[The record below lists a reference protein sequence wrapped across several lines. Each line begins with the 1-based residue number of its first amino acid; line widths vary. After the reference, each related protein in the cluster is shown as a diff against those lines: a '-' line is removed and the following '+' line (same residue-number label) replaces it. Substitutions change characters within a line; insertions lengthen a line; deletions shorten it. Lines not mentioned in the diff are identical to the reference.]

1 MKGGQMPDSMLTA
14 LSDRPPDLKI
24 CHFLIKIHLRPDRQK
39 GQTMKIINNSHKKQ
53 QNIKKVELYKISF
66 KNRRTPPPDR
76 RSFSP
81 KTAQNRATAGL
92 FASGAC
98 ILCLIV
104 EFCAH
109 FLGAPFAP
117 AHLILDPPARICI
130 TSTLFHQQ

>member
-66 KNRRTPPPDR
+66 KNRRTPPR
-76 RSFSP
+76 
-81 KTAQNRATAGL
+81 
-92 FASGAC
+92 
-98 ILCLIV
+98 
-104 EFCAH
+104 
-109 FLGAPFAP
+109 
-117 AHLILDPPARICI
+117 
-130 TSTLFHQQ
+130 

>member
-66 KNRRTPPPDR
+66 KNRRTPPFLGP
-76 RSFSP
+76 P
-81 KTAQNRATAGL
+81 P
-92 FASGAC
+92 
-98 ILCLIV
+98 IV
-104 EFCAH
+104 EVSAPKRLRTAPQRGFLQVAHAFCA
-109 FLGAPFAP
+109 
-117 AHLILDPPARICI
+117 
-130 TSTLFHQQ
+130 S